1 MLDATY
7 QKFLGKMG
15 VMTLLGAPAWL
26 QSLAVLAVF
35 SPTIPYF
42 SNIWVEQGV
51 FDVMARMVPRLV
63 YA

>member
-1 MLDATY
+1 
-7 QKFLGKMG
+7 MG